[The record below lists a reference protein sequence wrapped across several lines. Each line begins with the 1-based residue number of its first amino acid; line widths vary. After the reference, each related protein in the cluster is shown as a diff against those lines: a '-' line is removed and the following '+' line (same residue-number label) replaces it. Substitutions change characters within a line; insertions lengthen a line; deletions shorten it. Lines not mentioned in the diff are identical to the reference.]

1 MGRLYA
7 TPCKRDKDYARF
19 ASYYIEHSHE
29 FDEQYPFQEAIVHL
43 VVSLHESRIHL
54 FDDENGQLQGFIQ
67 YRYGADQDTVLIDS
81 AMVSPE
87 YRSGHAF
94 YKGFGDWLRQVIE
107 EDKDVRS
114 VRLHVRADH
123 GYLNRLY
130 AKFAKRIGERE
141 INGRVEAVY
150 ESAIDD
156 LRRYLR
162 LDVLSSYIK

>member
-29 FDEQYPFQEAIVHL
+29 FDEHYPFQEAIVHL

-54 FDDENGQLQGFIQ
+54 FDDENGKLQGFIQ
-67 YRYGADQDTVLIDS
+67 YRYEADQDTVFIES
-81 AMVSPE
+81 SIVSPA
-87 YRSGHAF
+87 YRSGYAF
-94 YKGFGDWLRQVIE
+94 YRGFGDWLRQVIE
-107 EDKDVRS
+107 EVKDVRS

-141 INGRVEAVY
+141 SNGRLVAVY
-150 ESAIDD
+150 ESACDD

-162 LDVLSSYIK
+162 LDTL